1 MEAANHEGLV
11 GCLRVIKD
19 PRIDRTKRHPLVS
32 VLFIGI
38 CSVLCGAESWEQ
50 MEDFGNEREAWIKEY
65 VELPHG
71 VPSHD
76 TFGRVFA
83 QIDSK
88 AFQESFLGWIKL
100 INLKMPGQIISIDGK
115 TLRRSHDRAKGKEA
129 LHLVSAWACANHLV
143 LGQVKTDDKSNEI
156 TAIPEL
162 LKLLDLCGSIV
173 TVDAMG
179 TQKEIAEEIQN
190 KKADYVMALKGN
202 QGLLHADVKAYWEDP
217 KLPETEYQAFET
229 ADKGHGRLEIRR
241 YRISSE
247 IGWLTVRKD
256 WKGLQSIGMVE
267 SERVIRG
274 QTTME
279 RRYYLSSLKADA
291 KEFARAVREHWSIEN
306 QLHWS
311 LDVSFREDQCR
322 VRIQR
327 AAENFALL
335 RRMALHILKQ
345 DKTQNKSINRKR
357 WLAAMRPDYLSLLLE
372 GI

>member
-1 MEAANHEGLV
+1 MVTTNDKGLI
-11 GCLRVIKD
+11 GCLGVIKD
-19 PRIDRTKRHPLVS
+19 PRVDRTKRHPLVS

-38 CSVLCGAESWEQ
+38 CSVLCGAETWEE
-50 MEDFGNEREAWIKEY
+50 MEDFGHERKKWLEQY

-71 VPSHD
+71 IPSHD

-88 AFQESFLGWIKL
+88 AFQESFLGWVRL
-100 INLKMPGQIISIDGK
+100 VNLKMEGRIISIDGK
-115 TLRRSHDRAKGKEA
+115 TLRRSHDKAKGRKA
-129 LHLVSAWACANHLV
+129 LHLVSAWASANHLV

-190 KKADYVMALKGN
+190 KKGDYVMALKGN
-202 QGLLHADVKAYWEDP
+202 HELLHDEVKAYWQDP
-217 KLPETEYQAFET
+217 QLPNSEYQSFET
-229 ADKGHGRLEIRR
+229 ADKGHGRMEVRR
-241 YRISSE
+241 YRISDRIE
-247 IGWLTVRKD
+247 WLTPKAE
-256 WKGLQSIGMVE
+256 WKGLKTIGVVE
-267 SERVIRG
+267 SERIIG
-274 QTTME
+274 EQKTIE
-279 RRYYLSSLKADA
+279 QRYYLSSLKADA
-291 KEFARAVREHWSIEN
+291 QEFARAVREHWGIEN

-322 VRIQR
+322 VRIQK

-357 WLAAMRPDYLSLLLE
+357 LLAAMNLDYLGLLLG